1 MAGHIGVA
9 IYSNTDAQAPAD
21 GHPGL
26 PNLLLGSGIKTIS
39 GGLNIGYHRISL
51 GLGAPLVIGEKY
63 WAAIAYQNIVPTP
76 GGFFMVPVEN
86 NYDPYLKVCIFSE
99 NVLIHNSSGLITQPE
114 FVLASPQTTI
124 PEDINGNP
132 PTPAAAYNRAFNF
145 WFRIEDINS
154 SVGGPGP
161 TGPQGPQGPA
171 GTTSSGAM
179 SVSFSQLLR
188 GQPTKWGTGQEPP
201 GPLVVQTVENYTL
214 INNTLGGSPQLN
226 LKEFEFLQVAAMANN
241 IPSGGIGINS
251 GAAWPSIPYDSYITS
266 ALPTINGITWNGSN
280 GGNTLGPI
288 NTNTNINN
296 FYGYRIPYDGVLL
309 GFSVDFCE
317 KPTNGIFNV
326 FYWNPAGNR
335 TCLFCTGGPII
346 GQGNNTG
353 YASGNTV
360 FSVRNEV
367 EIKRNGYLFAA
378 QDLSYIP
385 GGTNVGLVNNWLG
398 GAAGLTHI
406 TAFLKFNST

>member
-1 MAGHIGVA
+1 MAGHLGVA
-9 IYSNTDAQAPAD
+9 IYSNRDDLAPPN

-26 PNLLLGSGIKTIS
+26 PFQLLGSGFKSFSS
-39 GGLNIGYHRISL
+39 GYNIGYHRISL
-51 GLGAPLVIGEKY
+51 VGGVNLVIGEKY
-63 WAAIAYQNIVPTP
+63 WAAVAYQNFVPSP
-76 GGFFMVPVEN
+76 GGFFTLPVED
-86 NYDPYLKVCIFSE
+86 NYERYLKVCIFSQ
-99 NVLIHNSSGLITQPE
+99 NVLIHNANGNNSALPE
-114 FVLASPQTTI
+114 FALSSPITVI
-124 PEDINGNP
+124 PADDGNNP
-132 PTPAAAYNRAFNF
+132 NNAYRAPNF
-145 WFRIEDINS
+145 WFRVEDINS

-161 TGPQGPQGPA
+161 QGPQGPQGPA

-179 SVSFSQLLR
+179 SVSFSQILR
-188 GQPTKWGTGQEPP
+188 GQPTKWGVGQEPP
-201 GPLVVQTVENYTL
+201 GALIVQTVENYTL
-214 INNTLGGSPQLN
+214 INNTLGSSPQLN

-241 IPSGGIGINS
+241 LPSGGLGTG
-251 GAAWPSIPYDSYITS
+251 GAAFPNIPYDSYTTS

-288 NTNTNINN
+288 SANTNINN

-326 FYWNPAGNR
+326 FYWDPAGNR

-378 QDLSYIP
+378 QDLSYRP
-385 GGTNVGLVNNWLG
+385 GGTNFSLVNSWLG
-398 GAAGLTHI
+398 GASGQTHI